1 MRRLIA
7 SVAILTIAALLLWA
21 FLPDPV
27 RVETAPVTRGDLT
40 VTVEA
45 EGEARVREVVVVSA
59 PISGLLQRITLHP
72 GDAITAGQVVAR
84 IGPVTPALLDSRA
97 RAVAQAT
104 AEAATAAVDLA
115 QSQLVQAE
123 ATRDFTRTEADRAR
137 TLFARAALSQRMLDD
152 ATLAERT
159 AEAAVASAR
168 ANLSV
173 RRKELESA
181 RAMLD
186 SHSTTGACCIEVAAP
201 VAGTILRVAT
211 EDEQVLQPGT
221 PIMEIGDLQDM
232 EIVVHVLSRD
242 AVDIIEG
249 AEAAISG
256 WGGPDLVAR
265 VERVEPSAATRISAL
280 GIEEQRVE
288 IRLSL
293 RAPPPQT
300 LGHGFRVTARITTD
314 SAQNILRVPIS
325 ALFRSGGDWAVY
337 AAGDGRAALHLVSIG
352 RRNDEMAEVLT
363 GLDEDA
369 TVILHPA
376 DTIEDGVRITQ

>member
-7 SVAILTIAALLLWA
+7 SVAILAIAALLLWA

-186 SHSTTGACCIEVAAP
+186 SNSTTGACCIEVAAP